1 MKKNLF
7 IALFLSCLLGVYA
20 EAPYNSGGVFILNED
35 WYGHNNSTMNHLS
48 INGEWSYRI
57 IQAENQDTRYS
68 LGCTAQYAAIYGG
81 QMYIIS
87 KQAQDPGEGANSQWR
102 GGRVVCVD
110 AKTMKV
116 QYTIENIFTINGQ
129 SAADGRSFVGVD
141 ESKGYIGTSNGI
153 FVLDLQAGTIG
164 KCIAGTEN
172 PLITGGEKNSDGVG
186 PLYHNQI
193 GMMIRAYD
201 YVFAIQQDKGI
212 LVINP
217 ETDEVLTTIS
227 GCFSTMVQS
236 KDGHI
241 WAARNTNKD
250 AQTYPY
256 GVLSG
261 EEWQGNELLRIDPRT
276 LEQTPFDIAAMSGN
290 EDLIVEQTWYA
301 WTAGSLSAA
310 TKENALYWSFT
321 ENMWDWYNGRT
332 HVYRFDLDTYD
343 IHEIFDTATKGDYY
357 IYNSGTVRVSP
368 HGGNI
373 YIACFKNNVSS
384 NNWVF
389 FQIKPDGTFVGSYT
403 PIKNYWYPAL
413 FVFPDMAKPT
423 VKNFSSTTING
434 GQTIGIPLGDMASD
448 RDYIAAAITKRV
460 ISVSDS
466 AAVQAVVRRDT
477 LWVTALANEDKQ
489 ASVVVRFNSNGQ
501 TMDKTLAVNIQYV
514 ATNIT
519 HAEEQPI
526 SRITTTEGGIVVML
540 SEAVEQAQV
549 SVFDVMGRLLMAQT
563 GKGNMYLPLAQGVY
577 IVRAGRQTQRV
588 VVR

>member
-35 WYGHNNSTMNHLS
+35 WYGHNNSTLNHLS
-48 INGEWSYRI
+48 LSGQFSYRI
-57 IQAENQDTRYS
+57 IQAENQDTHYS

-87 KQAQDPGEGANSQWR
+87 KQAQDPGEGEHSQWR

-116 QYTIENIFTINGQ
+116 QYSIENIFTINGK

-141 ESKGYIGTSNGI
+141 ESKGYVGTSNGI
-153 FVLDLQAGTIG
+153 FVLNLQAGTIG
-164 KCIAGTEN
+164 KRIAGTEN
-172 PLITGGEKNSDGVG
+172 PLITGGEQKTDGTG
-186 PLYHNQI
+186 PLYRNQI
-193 GMMIRAYD
+193 GIMIRAYD

-212 LVINP
+212 HVINP

-236 KDGHI
+236 KDGYI

-250 AQTYPY
+250 EQTFPY
-256 GVLSG
+256 GFSG

-276 LEQTPFDIAAMSGN
+276 LEQTPFDIAAISGN

-310 TKENALYWSFT
+310 TQENALYFSFT
-321 ENMWDWYNGRT
+321 ENILDWYNGRT
-332 HVYRFDLDTYD
+332 HVYKYD
-343 IHEIFDTATKGDYY
+343 IDNNSINEIFDTTTKGDYY

-423 VKNFSSTTING
+423 VKNFSNTTVNG

-448 RDYIAAAITKRV
+448 RDHIAAAITKRV
-460 ISVSDS
+460 ISVSDPM
-466 AAVQAVVRRDT
+466 AVQSVVQRDT

-489 ASVVVRFNSNGQ
+489 VSVVVRFNSNGQ
-501 TMDKTLAVNIQYV
+501 IVDKTLAVDIQYV

-526 SRITTTEGGIVVML
+526 SRITATENGIVVML

-549 SVFDVMGRLLMAQT
+549 SVFDVMGRLLMTQT

>member
-35 WYGHNNSTMNHLS
+35 WYGHNNSTLNHLS
-48 INGEWSYRI
+48 LSGQFSYRI
-57 IQAENQDTRYS
+57 IQAENQDTHYS

-87 KQAQDPGEGANSQWR
+87 KQAQDPGEGEHSQWR

-116 QYTIENIFTINGQ
+116 QYSIENIFTINGK

-141 ESKGYIGTSNGI
+141 ESKGYVGTSNGI
-153 FVLDLQAGTIG
+153 FVLNLQAGTIG
-164 KCIAGTEN
+164 KRIAGTEN
-172 PLITGGEKNSDGVG
+172 PLITGGEQKTDGTG
-186 PLYHNQI
+186 PLYRNQI
-193 GMMIRAYD
+193 GIMIRAYD

-212 LVINP
+212 HVINP

-236 KDGHI
+236 KDGYI

-250 AQTYPY
+250 EQTFPY
-256 GVLSG
+256 GFSG

-276 LEQTPFDIAAMSGN
+276 LEQTPFDIAAISGN

-310 TKENALYWSFT
+310 TQENALYFSFT
-321 ENMWDWYNGRT
+321 ENILDWYNGRT
-332 HVYRFDLDTYD
+332 HVYKYD
-343 IHEIFDTATKGDYY
+343 IDNNSINEIFDTTTKGDYY

-384 NNWVF
+384 NSWVF

-423 VKNFSSTTING
+423 VKNFSNTTVNG

-448 RDYIAAAITKRV
+448 RDHIAAAITKRV
-460 ISVSDS
+460 ISVSDPM
-466 AAVQAVVRRDT
+466 AVQSVVQRDT

-501 TMDKTLAVNIQYV
+501 TVDKVLAVSIQYV
-514 ATNIT
+514 ATSIT

-526 SRITTTEGGIVVML
+526 SRITATEGGIVVML

-549 SVFDVMGRLLMAQT
+549 SVFDVMGRLLMTQT

>member
-7 IALFLSCLLGVYA
+7 IILFLSCLLGVYA

-35 WYGHNNSTMNHLS
+35 WYGHNNSTLHHLS
-48 INGEWSYRI
+48 LNGQFSYRI

-81 QMYIIS
+81 RMYIIS
-87 KQAQDPGEGANSQWR
+87 KQAQDPGEGEHSLWR

-116 QYTIENIFTINGQ
+116 QYSIENIFTINGK

-153 FVLDLQAGTIG
+153 FVLNLQAGTIG
-164 KCIAGTEN
+164 KRIAGTEN
-172 PLITGGEKNSDGVG
+172 PLITGDEQNSDGAG
-186 PLYHNQI
+186 PLYQNQI

-212 LVINP
+212 HVINP

-250 AQTYPY
+250 EQAYPY
-256 GVLSG
+256 GFSG
-261 EEWQGNELLRIDPRT
+261 EEWQGNELLRINPRT
-276 LEQTPFDIAAMSGN
+276 LEQTPFDIAAISGN

-310 TKENALYWSFT
+310 TQENALYFSFT
-321 ENMWDWYNGRT
+321 ENIFDWYNGRT
-332 HVYRFDLDTYD
+332 HVYKYD
-343 IHEIFDTATKGDYY
+343 IDNNSINEIFDTATKGDYY

-373 YIACFKNNVSS
+373 YIACFKNNVAS
-384 NNWVF
+384 NDWVF

-448 RDYIAAAITKRV
+448 RDHIAAAITKRV

-501 TMDKTLAVNIQYV
+501 TVDKTLAVDIQYV
-514 ATNIT
+514 ATSIT
-519 HAEEQPI
+519 YAEEQPI
-526 SRITTTEGGIVVML
+526 SRITATEGGIVVML
-540 SEAVEQAQV
+540 SEAVEQAQL
-549 SVFDVMGRLLMAQT
+549 SVFDVAGRLLITQT
-563 GKGNMYLPLAQGVY
+563 GKGNMYLPLAQGLY
-577 IVRAGRQTQRV
+577 IVRAGRQTQCV

>member
-35 WYGHNNSTMNHLS
+35 WYGHNNSTLNHLS
-48 INGEWSYRI
+48 LSGQFSYRI
-57 IQAENQDTRYS
+57 IQAENQDTHYS

-81 QMYIIS
+81 RMYIIS

-116 QYTIENIFTINGQ
+116 QYSIENIFTINGQ

-164 KCIAGTEN
+164 KRIAGTEN
-172 PLITGGEKNSDGVG
+172 PLITGDEQKTDGTG
-186 PLYHNQI
+186 PLYRNQI
-193 GMMIRAYD
+193 GMMIRAYN

-212 LVINP
+212 HIINP

-241 WAARNTNKD
+241 WAARNTNND

-256 GVLSG
+256 GGVG

-276 LEQTPFDIAAMSGN
+276 LEQTPFDIAAISGN

-310 TKENALYWSFT
+310 TQENALYFSFT
-321 ENMWDWYNGRT
+321 ENIFDWYNGRT
-332 HVYRFDLDTYD
+332 HVYKYD
-343 IHEIFDTATKGDYY
+343 IDNNSINEIFDTATKGDYY

-373 YIACFKNNVSS
+373 YIACFKNNISS

-423 VKNFSSTTING
+423 VKNFSNTTVNG

-448 RDYIAAAITKRV
+448 RDHIAAAITKRV
-460 ISVSDS
+460 ISVSDPT
-466 AAVQAVVRRDT
+466 AVQAVVRRDT
-477 LWVTALANEDKQ
+477 LWVTALANEDEQ

-501 TMDKTLAVNIQYV
+501 TVDKTLEVDIRHITSDIANADYQPLYRITSLSEGVLITV
-514 ATNIT
+514 ATAKSTNIN
-519 HAEEQPI
+519 I
-526 SRITTTEGGIVVML
+526 
-540 SEAVEQAQV
+540 
-549 SVFDVMGRLLMAQT
+549 FDLAGHLLHSLTAT
-563 GKGNMYLPLAQGVY
+563 GDVYLPLSQGIY
-577 IVRAGRQTQRV
+577 IVRIDNQTYRTIIQ
-588 VVR
+588 

>member
-35 WYGHNNSTMNHLS
+35 WYGHNNSTLNHLS
-48 INGEWSYRI
+48 LNGQFSYRI
-57 IQAENQDTRYS
+57 VQNENQDTRHS

-87 KQAQDPGEGANSQWR
+87 KQAQDPGEGANSKWR

-116 QYTIENIFTINGQ
+116 QYSIENIFTIDGQ

-153 FVLDLQAGTIG
+153 FVLNLQAGTIG
-164 KCIAGTEN
+164 KRISGTEN
-172 PLITGGEKNSDGVG
+172 PLITGGEQKTDGTG
-186 PLYHNQI
+186 PLYRNQI
-193 GMMIRAYD
+193 GIMIRTYD

-212 LVINP
+212 HIINP
-217 ETDEVLTTIS
+217 ETDEVLTTIP

-236 KDGHI
+236 MDGHI
-241 WAARNTNKD
+241 WAARNTNND

-256 GVLSG
+256 GFSG

-276 LEQTPFDIAAMSGN
+276 LKQTPFDIAAMSGN

-310 TKENALYWSFT
+310 TQENALYWSFT

-332 HVYRFDLDTYD
+332 HVYKYD
-343 IHEIFDTATKGDYY
+343 IDNNSIHEIFDTATKGDYY

-373 YIACFKNNVSS
+373 YIACFKNNVAS
-384 NNWVF
+384 NDWVF
-389 FQIKPDGTFVGSYT
+389 FQIKPDGTFVRSYT

-413 FVFPDMAKPT
+413 FVFPDMSKPSIQKFT
-423 VKNFSSTTING
+423 ATTIDG
-434 GQTIGIPLGDMASD
+434 GQTLRIPLENMASD
-448 RDYIAAAITKRV
+448 RDQTTASITKRV
-460 ISVSDS
+460 VSVSDS
-466 AAVQAVVRRDT
+466 SVVQAVVRRDT
-477 LWVTALANEDKQ
+477 LFVTALVNKDTQ
-489 ASVVVRFNSNGQ
+489 ATVTVRFNSNGE
-501 TMDKTLAVNIQYV
+501 TLDRPLALTIRRTATDIPAVE
-514 ATNIT
+514 TPDGIT
-519 HAEEQPI
+519 PV
-526 SRITTTEGGIVVML
+526 SGGVRITFATAQPT
-540 SEAVEQAQV
+540 QV
-549 SVFDVMGRLLMAQT
+549 SVFNLT
-563 GKGNMYLPLAQGVY
+563 GQMLQSLTSTGELFLPLTQGTY
-577 IVRAGRQTQRV
+577 IIRIGNHHYKVQI
-588 VVR
+588 

>member
-7 IALFLSCLLGVYA
+7 IALFLSCLLGVHA

-35 WYGHNNSTMNHLS
+35 WYGHNNSTLNHLS
-48 INGEWSYRI
+48 LSGQFSYRI
-57 IQAENQDTRYS
+57 IQAENQDTHYS

-87 KQAQDPGEGANSQWR
+87 KQAQDPGEGEHSQWR

-116 QYTIENIFTINGQ
+116 QYSIENIFTINGK

-141 ESKGYIGTSNGI
+141 ESKGYVGTSNGI
-153 FVLDLQAGTIG
+153 FVLNLQAGTIG
-164 KCIAGTEN
+164 KRIAGTEN
-172 PLITGGEKNSDGVG
+172 PLITGGEQKTDGTG
-186 PLYHNQI
+186 PLYRNQI
-193 GMMIRAYD
+193 GIMIRAYD

-212 LVINP
+212 HVINP

-236 KDGHI
+236 KDGYI

-250 AQTYPY
+250 EQAFPY
-256 GVLSG
+256 GFSG

-276 LEQTPFDIAAMSGN
+276 LEQTPFDIAAISGN

-310 TKENALYWSFT
+310 TQENALYFSFT
-321 ENMWDWYNGRT
+321 ENIFDWYNGRT

-343 IHEIFDTATKGDYY
+343 IREIFDTSTKGDWY
-357 IYNSGTVRVSP
+357 IYNSGMVRVSP

-373 YIACFKNNVSS
+373 YIGCFKNNVSS

-423 VKNFSSTTING
+423 VKNFTGATIDG
-434 GQTIGIPLGDMASD
+434 GQTVGIPLGDMASD
-448 RDYIAAAITKRV
+448 RDHIAAAITKRV
-460 ISVSDS
+460 ISVSDPT
-466 AAVQAVVRRDT
+466 AVQAVVRRDT

-501 TMDKTLAVNIQYV
+501 TVDKTLAVDIQYV

-526 SRITTTEGGIVVML
+526 SRITATEGGIVVML

-549 SVFDVMGRLLMAQT
+549 SVFDVMGRLLMVQT

-577 IVRAGRQTQRV
+577 IVRADRQTQCV

>member
-35 WYGHNNSTMNHLS
+35 WYGHNNSTLNHLS
-48 INGEWSYRI
+48 LSGQFSYRI
-57 IQAENQDTRYS
+57 IQAENQDTHYS
-68 LGCTAQYAAIYGG
+68 LGCTAQYAVIYGG

-87 KQAQDPGEGANSQWR
+87 KQAQDPGEGEHSQWR

-116 QYTIENIFTINGQ
+116 QYSIENIFTINGK

-141 ESKGYIGTSNGI
+141 ESKGYVGTSNGI
-153 FVLDLQAGTIG
+153 FVLNLQAGTIG
-164 KCIAGTEN
+164 KRIAGTEN
-172 PLITGGEKNSDGVG
+172 PLITGGEQKTDGTG
-186 PLYHNQI
+186 PLYRNQI
-193 GMMIRAYD
+193 GIMIRAYD

-212 LVINP
+212 HVINP

-236 KDGHI
+236 KDGYI

-250 AQTYPY
+250 EQAFPY
-256 GVLSG
+256 GFSG

-276 LEQTPFDIAAMSGN
+276 LEQTPFDIAAISGN

-310 TKENALYWSFT
+310 TQENALYFSFT
-321 ENMWDWYNGRT
+321 ENIFDWYNGRT
-332 HVYRFDLDTYD
+332 HVYKYD
-343 IHEIFDTATKGDYY
+343 IDNNSINEIFDTTTKGDYY

-384 NNWVF
+384 NSWVF

-423 VKNFSSTTING
+423 VKNFSNTTVNG

-448 RDYIAAAITKRV
+448 RDHIAAAITKRV
-460 ISVSDS
+460 ISVSDPM
-466 AAVQAVVRRDT
+466 AVQSVVQRDT

-489 ASVVVRFNSNGQ
+489 VSVVVRFNSNGQ
-501 TMDKTLAVNIQYV
+501 IVDKTLAVDIQYV

-526 SRITTTEGGIVVML
+526 SRITATENGIVVML

-549 SVFDVMGRLLMAQT
+549 SVFDVMGRLLMTQT

>member
-7 IALFLSCLLGVYA
+7 IALFLSCLLGVHA

-35 WYGHNNSTMNHLS
+35 WYGHNNSTLNHLS
-48 INGEWSYRI
+48 LSGQFSYRI
-57 IQAENQDTRYS
+57 IQAENQDTHYS

-87 KQAQDPGEGANSQWR
+87 KQAQDPGEGEHSQWR

-116 QYTIENIFTINGQ
+116 QYSIENIFTINGK

-141 ESKGYIGTSNGI
+141 ESKGYVGTSNGI
-153 FVLDLQAGTIG
+153 FVLNLQAGTIG
-164 KCIAGTEN
+164 KRIAGTEN
-172 PLITGGEKNSDGVG
+172 PLITGGEQKTDGTG
-186 PLYHNQI
+186 PLYRNQI
-193 GMMIRAYD
+193 GIMIRAYD

-212 LVINP
+212 HVINP

-236 KDGHI
+236 KDGYI

-250 AQTYPY
+250 EQAFPY
-256 GVLSG
+256 GFSG

-276 LEQTPFDIAAMSGN
+276 LEQTPFDIAAISGN

-310 TKENALYWSFT
+310 TQENALYFSFT
-321 ENMWDWYNGRT
+321 ENILDWYNGRT
-332 HVYRFDLDTYD
+332 HVYKYD
-343 IHEIFDTATKGDYY
+343 IDNNSINEIFDTTTKGDYY

-413 FVFPDMAKPT
+413 LVFPDMAKPT
-423 VKNFSSTTING
+423 VKNFSNTTVNG

-448 RDYIAAAITKRV
+448 RDHIAAAITKRV
-460 ISVSDS
+460 ISVSDPM
-466 AAVQAVVRRDT
+466 AVQSVVQRDT
-477 LWVTALANEDKQ
+477 LWVTALANEDKR

-501 TMDKTLAVNIQYV
+501 IVDKTLAVDIQYV

-526 SRITTTEGGIVVML
+526 SRITATENGIVVML

-549 SVFDVMGRLLMAQT
+549 SVFDVMGRLLMTQT